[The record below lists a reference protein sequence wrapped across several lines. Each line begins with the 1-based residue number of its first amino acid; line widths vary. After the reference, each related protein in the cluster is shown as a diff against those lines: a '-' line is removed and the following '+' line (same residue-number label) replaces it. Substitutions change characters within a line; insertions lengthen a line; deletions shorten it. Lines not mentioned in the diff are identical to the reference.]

1 MWGRRRT
8 DPEATAAARARLAS
22 LDVQQPR
29 RAQLERESQQA
40 LPPSSDED
48 DGTASGPFGFAMER
62 SPGDATTAST
72 GRHAAASS
80 ALQRLAGHICDH
92 LPMPVRGRLGVTSQ
106 HVSVIAVV
114 LAVSLAAGSWLFL
127 RSRPAPVSS
136 LPRAPV
142 VAPSVASGA
151 ATPSSST
158 AIVPA
163 TSTPTPS
170 VVVVDVAGKVRNPG
184 IVELPVGSRVV
195 DALKAAG
202 GARPHVN
209 LSTLNLA
216 RLLVDGEQIL
226 VGVVGVSGVP
236 PTLMPGTTVAATPT
250 GLVNINT
257 ATQAQLEELPG
268 VGPVTALAILTWRAD
283 NGSFSSVDELLEVS
297 GIGDATLEDLRP
309 YVTV

>member
-1 MWGRRRT
+1 MDPIGR
-8 DPEATAAARARLAS
+8 S
-22 LDVQQPR
+22 
-29 RAQLERESQQA
+29 
-40 LPPSSDED
+40 
-48 DGTASGPFGFAMER
+48 
-62 SPGDATTAST
+62 
-72 GRHAAASS
+72 GRHVAASS
-80 ALQRLAGHICDH
+80 PLQRVAGRILDY

-106 HVSVIAVV
+106 HVSVVAVV

-136 LPRAPV
+136 APRAPV
-142 VAPSVASGA
+142 VAPSVASAA

-158 AIVPA
+158 AIAPA
-163 TSTPTPS
+163 TSAQPTPS

-184 IVELPVGSRVV
+184 IVELPAGSRVV

-236 PTLMPGTTVAATPT
+236 PTSIPGTTALATPA
-250 GLVNINT
+250 GLVNIST